1 HLFPGSGLEVT
12 APPSQTAFFQSH
24 VVLPCT
30 FSVNTLP
37 INPQFLGIIWSFGTK
52 ELLRFDN
59 KEKVLSDG
67 VSFNEQAARQGKA
80 SLTIRNVTIA
90 NHGTYK
96 CLVTYSPDRMSREIQ
111 LNVEAKPTVKIHNKY
126 LDKNDK
132 NVVDCSITGFFPREI
147 RVTWLRNNIEILNKS
162 EIGTFQMDADG
173 TFRVNSSIVLTPAQ
187 IQDHPFIACQVEHV
201 SQPEPIQDDFSV
213 TYKGMR
219 KLVDLYVTLFFARS
233 GQCNRFVT
241 KQAHFRC

>member
-1 HLFPGSGLEVT
+1 METKIHTSISFFTCYLDILNIKHDYLCFNLF
-12 APPSQTAFFQSH
+12 
-24 VVLPCT
+24 C
-30 FSVNTLP
+30 
-37 INPQFLGIIWSFGTK
+37 
-52 ELLRFDN
+52 
-59 KEKVLSDG
+59 
-67 VSFNEQAARQGKA
+67 
-80 SLTIRNVTIA
+80 LT
-90 NHGTYK
+90 
-96 CLVTYSPDRMSREIQ
+96 
-111 LNVEAKPTVKIHNKY
+111 AKPTVKIHNKY